1 MSTFQ
6 IDFPGTPGQ
15 FATKASTA
23 IKDKGG
29 EFAGDE
35 SKGRFHIK
43 TAAGAVEGTYQIAGP
58 ATGPTTPIAVT
69 ISKKPFFLPNHTIEE
84 AIKGF
89 F

>member
-15 FATKASTA
+15 FATKAGTA
-23 IKDKGG
+23 IKAKGG
-29 EFAGDE
+29 HFEGNE
-35 SKGRFHIK
+35 STGSFHIQ
-43 TAAGAVEGTYQIAGP
+43 TGAGAVEGSYQILAP
-58 ATGPTTPIAVT
+58 ATASLTPIAVT
-69 ISKKPFFLPNHTIEE
+69 VTKKPFFLPMHTIEE